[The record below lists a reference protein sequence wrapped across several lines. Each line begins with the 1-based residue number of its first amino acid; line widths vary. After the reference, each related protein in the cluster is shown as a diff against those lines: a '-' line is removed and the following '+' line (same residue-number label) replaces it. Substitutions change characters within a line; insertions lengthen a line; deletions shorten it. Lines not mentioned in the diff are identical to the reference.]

1 MNQNHFYSL
10 DTYLKETFGEKV
22 YRISLNGGMT
32 CPNRDGTKGT
42 RRLYLLQPRWPPVIL
57 LKIICLSVSEQIAP
71 VKRNW
76 QIKQNA
82 ANLSPIFRRIQTP
95 MPLSLICARFFWKRS
110 GIQTLLYYPSP
121 QDRTVSMMKS
131 SHCCPN

>member
-42 RRLYLLQPRWPPVIL
+42 RGCIFCSRGGSGDFAENHL
-57 LKIICLSVSEQIAP
+57 LSVSEQIASGQKKLAAKTKCRKFIAYFQAYTNTYAP
-71 VKRNW
+71 VSYLR
-76 QIKQNA
+76 
-82 ANLSPIFRRIQTP
+82 
-95 MPLSLICARFFWKRS
+95 RFFWKRS